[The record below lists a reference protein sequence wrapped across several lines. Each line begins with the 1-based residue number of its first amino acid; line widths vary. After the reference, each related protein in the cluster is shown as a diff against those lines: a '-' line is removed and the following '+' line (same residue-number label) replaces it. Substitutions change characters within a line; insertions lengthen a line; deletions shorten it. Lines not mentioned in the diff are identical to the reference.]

1 MGFVVLGI
9 AAAAFANGTMLAEDA
24 VIAVNGAVLQ
34 MFNHG
39 LSAAG
44 MFLLVGVMYERAHT
58 RDLNELGGLFPLAP
72 IYGGILIFTAM
83 ASLGLP
89 GLNGFVSE
97 FMVVR
102 GAWPIFTLFTALS
115 MIGLLITGAYILK
128 GIAKV
133 LHGPLN
139 EKWKGHEMEINRLE
153 VLAIA
158 PLMVL
163 MLWIGVWPSWIM
175 NVINQTV
182 SRLIG

>member
-9 AAAAFANGTMLAEDA
+9 AAAAYAHGTLSSADA
-24 VIAVNGAVLQ
+24 VIALNGAVLQ

-44 MFLLVGVMYERAHT
+44 MFLLAGVIYDRTHT
-58 RDLNELGGLFPLAP
+58 RLLKEFGGLFPLAP
-72 IYGGILIFTAM
+72 IYGGILMFTAM

-97 FMVVR
+97 FLVVR
-102 GAWPIFTLFTALS
+102 GAWPILTVYTALS

-128 GIAKV
+128 GIKQV

-139 EKWKGHEMEINRLE
+139 EKWLGHRLEINRRE
-153 VLAIA
+153 VVAIG

-163 MLWIGVWPSWIM
+163 MLLIGVWPSWIL
-175 NVINQTV
+175 NVINETV
-182 SRLIG
+182 LRLFG